1 LWDERY
7 SGESYAYGKHPNDFL
22 AQSYQLIARQGRV
35 LCLAEGEGRNGVFL
49 AQQGLDV
56 LAVDASAVGIAK
68 AQKLAEEK
76 GVKLHTLVADLAD
89 FVIEPE
95 SWDAIVSIFC
105 HLPPVLRRQL
115 HQQVVRGLRPGGV
128 FILEAYT
135 PEQLSYKTGG
145 PPVAELTMQL
155 ADLRGELAGLDIRL
169 GEERLREV
177 HEGEYH
183 TGTGAVVQLLA
194 VKPG

>member
-1 LWDERY
+1 MWDERY
-7 SGESYAYGKHPNDFL
+7 SGESYAYGKQPNDFL
-22 AQSYQLIARQGRV
+22 LQNYQQIARQGRV

-56 LAVDASAVGIAK
+56 LAVDASAVGMAK

-76 GVKLHTLVADLAD
+76 GVKLHTQVADLAD

-105 HLPPVLRRQL
+105 HLPRVLRSQL
-115 HQQVVRGLRPGGV
+115 HHQAVRGLRPGGV

-145 PPVAELTMQL
+145 PAVVEMTMQL
-155 ADLRGELAGLDIRL
+155 ADLREELAGLDIRL
-169 GEERLREV
+169 GEERIREV

-194 VKPG
+194 VKPA